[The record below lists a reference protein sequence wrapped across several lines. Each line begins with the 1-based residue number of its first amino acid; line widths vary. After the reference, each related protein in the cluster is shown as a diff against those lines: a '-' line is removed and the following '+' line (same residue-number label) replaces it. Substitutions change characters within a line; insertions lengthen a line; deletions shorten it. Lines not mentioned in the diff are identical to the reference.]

1 MKNTVFLFFRSV
13 AAILIGLYAS
23 RVLLGK
29 LGVEDYGV
37 YNIVGGVVM
46 LFGSLKTMFT
56 NAIQRFLNYS
66 KGEED
71 AEKQNRV
78 FNTGI
83 RVQLMLAASFI
94 LLTETAGLYAFF
106 HLNLTEEQFS
116 SAGIVYQLTIASTVV
131 SILTVPY
138 HALLLAN
145 ERMDAYAWFAI
156 AEQLLHLLV
165 IFLIGA
171 GPFSRL
177 INYAILLLVV
187 SCFMQALMILYCRRH
202 FPEAK
207 LRRMGDRKLLSEM
220 LRFAGWNFLGCTG
233 LNITHQG
240 VNYILNLTGG
250 VVVNAARSITYQV
263 MSGANTLVGN
273 TNMAFKPQTNAA
285 VAQKDKQ
292 AFHKLLAYNG
302 KTAFVCYLLV
312 VVPILVF
319 AKPLV
324 QLWLGQVPEY
334 VIPFLLAISVYYLLR
349 SLHELVNQFFISIGE
364 MKEYQLIEFC
374 TMILIIPLAWL
385 LLKKGFPY
393 WSVFL
398 GMALVEVL
406 NHVGTVWLA
415 VKKYGFPI
423 RYFASS
429 VYLPFVLMAIL
440 SFGFV
445 VIAYRT
451 GIAEAKSVPIL
462 LLQGAGLEVLLA
474 ATTLAVALDRE
485 ERKQLLNVVKTWI
498 RANNG

>member
-1 MKNTVFLFFRSV
+1 
-13 AAILIGLYAS
+13 
-23 RVLLGK
+23 
-29 LGVEDYGV
+29 
-37 YNIVGGVVM
+37 
-46 LFGSLKTMFT
+46 
-56 NAIQRFLNYS
+56 
-66 KGEED
+66 
-71 AEKQNRV
+71 
-78 FNTGI
+78 
-83 RVQLMLAASFI
+83 
-94 LLTETAGLYAFF
+94 
-106 HLNLTEEQFS
+106 
-116 SAGIVYQLTIASTVV
+116 
-131 SILTVPY
+131 
-138 HALLLAN
+138 
-145 ERMDAYAWFAI
+145 
-156 AEQLLHLLV
+156 
-165 IFLIGA
+165 
-171 GPFSRL
+171 
-177 INYAILLLVV
+177 
-187 SCFMQALMILYCRRH
+187 MQALMILYCRRH

-220 LRFAGWNFLGCTG
+220 LRFAGWNFLGVTG
-233 LNITHQG
+233 LNIMHQG
-240 VNYILNLTGG
+240 VNYMLNLTGG

-285 VAQKDKQ
+285 AAQKDKQ
-292 AFHKLLAYNG
+292 AFHRLLAYNG

-406 NHVGTVWLA
+406 NHAGTVWLA

-423 RYFASS
+423 RYFAGS
-429 VYLPFVLMAIL
+429 VYLPSVLMAIL
-440 SFGFV
+440 SSVLV
-445 VIAYRT
+445 VVAYRT
-451 GIAEAKSVPIL
+451 GIAETKSLPVM
-462 LLQGAGLEVLLA
+462 LLQGAGLEILLA
-474 ATTLAVALDRE
+474 VTTLAVALNRE
-485 ERKQLLNVVKTWI
+485 ERKLLFSVVKTWI
-498 RANNG
+498 RADKR